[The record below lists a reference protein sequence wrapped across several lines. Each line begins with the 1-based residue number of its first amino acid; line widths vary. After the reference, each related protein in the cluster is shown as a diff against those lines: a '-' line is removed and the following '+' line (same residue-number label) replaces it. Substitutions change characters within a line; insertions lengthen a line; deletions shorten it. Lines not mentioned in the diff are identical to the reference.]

1 MWAPFSDSNLT
12 SNRGTFQAAHYTPVF
27 SQQFLLTWITCDTQ
41 HFSSLWTP
49 VSEALLFQG
58 IAKGIAKLAS
68 ENGKFIVKRRK
79 SQSGLL
85 FEEIFCFPGERGTFL
100 LGRGLQCTRLPA
112 CHFTPILFP
121 KNSSMSKQLR
131 QKKVHT
137 ICQLPLGGRP
147 MLVGGVWPAAVILWT
162 VTHGNMSP

>member
-49 VSEALLFQG
+49 VSGALLFQG
-58 IAKGIAKLAS
+58 IAEGIAKLAS

-85 FEEIFCFPGERGTFL
+85 LEEKFCFPGEGGTFL
-100 LGRGLQCTRLPA
+100 SGISNARDHLRVASLPPCSHRIGA
-112 CHFTPILFP
+112 CRSNVDN
-121 KNSSMSKQLR
+121 KNN
-131 QKKVHT
+131 T
-137 ICQLPLGGRP
+137 ICQLPLGPGP
-147 MLVGGVWPAAVILWT
+147 C
-162 VTHGNMSP
+162 